1 VSVPSVSTSLP
12 PDAVILSDASSAPIH
27 SRDSSSAAQDVA
39 SSAAAPAPPS
49 SASPEDP
56 VPGTTSTHAVDPP
69 ASRGSEPAVG
79 SLVPA
84 QDRAAPAPSATATAP
99 AATAATALCLFSIL
113 LSLSART

>member
-1 VSVPSVSTSLP
+1 MSVPSVSTSLP

-39 SSAAAPAPPS
+39 SSA
-49 SASPEDP
+49 SPEEP
-56 VPGTTSTHAVDPP
+56 VPGTTSTHAVDPSE
-69 ASRGSEPAVG
+69 SRGSEPAVG

-99 AATAATALCLFSIL
+99 AATAAIALCLFSIW